1 MFWQVIISGFILGA
15 ISSFHCVGMCGP
27 LALSLPISQ
36 FSPGKKVLGILLYN
50 FGRVV
55 TYSSLGFF
63 FGFVGRQIFIAGFQ
77 QTFSISAGAVIF
89 FLFIMGL
96 LHKKINRVK
105 AIDKFYLKVQLIVA
119 RFLRINNPVGFF
131 ITGLAN
137 GLLPCGMVYLAIT
150 GATAANNIWYGTG
163 FMAAFGFGTAPA
175 LLVLSFA
182 GFVISTEAR
191 HFILKLTPYAFFIIS
206 VLLILRGLNL
216 GIPYLSPSFAANS
229 AVVGCH

>member
-1 MFWQVIISGFILGA
+1 MFWQIFISGFILGG

-27 LALSLPISQ
+27 LALSLPLSR
-36 FSPGKKVLGILLYN
+36 FPPLKKVLGILLYN

-55 TYSSLGFF
+55 TYSSLGGL

-77 QTFSISAGAVIF
+77 QTFSISVGGVIF
-89 FLFIMGL
+89 FLFIMNL
-96 LHKKINRVK
+96 LHKKINRLK
-105 AIDKFYLKVQLIVA
+105 AIDKFYLKVQLLIA
-119 RFLRINNPVGFF
+119 GFLRINTPGGFF
-131 ITGLAN
+131 LTGLAN
-137 GLLPCGMVYLAIT
+137 GFLPCGMVYLAIT
-150 GATAANNIWYGTG
+150 GAMAANNIWYGTE

-182 GFVISTEAR
+182 GFVISTQAR
-191 HFILKLTPYAFFIIS
+191 SFIRKLTPYAFFLMS

-229 AVVGCH
+229 KVIGCH